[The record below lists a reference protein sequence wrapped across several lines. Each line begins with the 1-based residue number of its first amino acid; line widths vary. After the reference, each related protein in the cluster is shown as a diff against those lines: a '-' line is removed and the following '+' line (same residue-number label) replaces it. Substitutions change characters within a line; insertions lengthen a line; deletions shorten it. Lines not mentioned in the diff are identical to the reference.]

1 MSEFTEV
8 LMRFFQI
15 GLPFLLMLVGLF
27 GLIIP
32 VFPGGVIIWIGA
44 LLYGIAA
51 GFSTWGW
58 VFFIIIT
65 LLMIA
70 CSLVDNVLMG
80 KEALRSGASWWS
92 LFWAATAGVL
102 GTLLLPPFGG
112 LIGAPLGLAVS
123 EWWRH
128 RDWSRALKTT
138 RGLAVGWGWSFLA
151 RFGIGVIMIVVW
163 GLWVWSNAGL

>member
-1 MSEFTEV
+1 VNEFFEALGRV
-8 LMRFFQI
+8 FQI
-15 GLPFLLMLVGLF
+15 GLPFMLMLVGLF

-32 VFPGGVIIWIGA
+32 VFPGGVIIWIGT
-44 LLYGIAA
+44 LLYGIAV
-51 GFSTWGW
+51 GFTAWGW

-65 LLMIA
+65 LLMVA

-102 GTLLLPPFGG
+102 GTLLFPPVGG
-112 LIGAPLGLAVS
+112 LIGAPVGLAVS

-128 RDWSRALKTT
+128 RDWSQAFKTM

-151 RFGIGVIMIVVW
+151 RFGIGLVMIVVW
-163 GLWVWSNAGL
+163 GLWVWSNAGI